1 MKNSIRK
8 FNVRK
13 FRLAAIKMAITACTI
28 AMAMCSTVMVSFAAN
43 DENVAPETVGGANTM
58 STLISVVFWAVRII
72 VLIVGAVPGIIKIN
86 QGNADENPKERN
98 AGIVSV
104 VVAGV
109 CFAAT
114 FAIEALI

>member
-28 AMAMCSTVMVSFAAN
+28 AMAMCSTAMIAFAEGEA
-43 DENVAPETVGGANTM
+43 ENPNPTGVKTSTM
-58 STLISVVFWAVRII
+58 DTMITLAFWAVRII
-72 VLIVGAVPGIIKIN
+72 IIFTGGVPGIIKIN
-86 QGNADENPKERN
+86 QGNADENAKEKN

-114 FAIEALI
+114 FAVEALI

>member
-1 MKNSIRK
+1 MKNSIKK

-13 FRLAAIKMAITACTI
+13 IRLAAIKMVITACTI
-28 AMAMCSTVMVSFAAN
+28 AMAMCSTVMVSFADN

-58 STLISVVFWAVRII
+58 NTLIHLVFWAVRII
-72 VLIVGAVPGIIKIN
+72 ILIVGAVPGIIKIN

-98 AGIVSV
+98 AGIACL

-109 CFAAT
+109 CFAGT
-114 FAIEALI
+114 FAVEVLI